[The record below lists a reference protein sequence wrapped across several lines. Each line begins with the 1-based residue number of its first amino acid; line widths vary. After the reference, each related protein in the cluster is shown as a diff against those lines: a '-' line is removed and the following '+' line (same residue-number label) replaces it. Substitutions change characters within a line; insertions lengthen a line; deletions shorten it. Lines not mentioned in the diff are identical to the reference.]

1 MLVVFVLIPEL
12 ETKIQRGKQPF
23 SSQLH
28 SGYNQYGFGQST
40 PRLLDVQ
47 DIQVQI
53 GKTIRALR
61 LKRKLSQDVFAERSG
76 LHRAHVGE
84 IERGESN
91 VTIQTLKIIA
101 DTLEVR
107 IRDLVG
113 NL

>member
-1 MLVVFVLIPEL
+1 M
-12 ETKIQRGKQPF
+12 
-23 SSQLH
+23 
-28 SGYNQYGFGQST
+28 
-40 PRLLDVQ
+40 Q

-91 VTIQTLKIIA
+91 ITIQSLKIIA
-101 DTLEVR
+101 DTLGVR

-113 NL
+113 KL